1 MDAAKPIALEIRNK
15 DGFPLPGIIQGI
27 MWVVFSFP
35 LIVIPMTFSEVAK
48 NPKVLFFW
56 VAVCIPLAVMFTLR
70 RLFTR
75 FRVTLFADG
84 SVKITQPFNSQN
96 IAREQLA
103 VIVAKS
109 NNAHVGGSTAPVRV
123 AIPWLYF
130 FDASHKQLARVSPAG
145 FDAADVQR
153 LLNEFGRVRPD
164 VRIEY
169 Q

>member
-1 MDAAKPIALEIRNK
+1 MDAAKPVALEIRNQ
-15 DGFPLPGIIQGI
+15 DGFPLPGIIQGV

-48 NPKVLFFW
+48 HPKVLFIW

-75 FRVTLFADG
+75 FRVTLFQDG
-84 SVKITQPFNSQN
+84 SVKITQPFNSQS
-96 IAREQLA
+96 ISREQLA

-123 AIPWLYF
+123 AIPWLHF
-130 FDASHKQLARVSPAG
+130 FDATHKKLATVSPSG
-145 FDAADVQR
+145 FAEADVKQM
-153 LLNEFGRVRPD
+153 LAEIGRMRPD

>member
-1 MDAAKPIALEIRNK
+1 MDASKPIALEIRNK
-15 DGFPLPGIIQGI
+15 DGFPLPGVIQGI

-35 LIVIPMTFSEVAK
+35 LILIPMTVSEVAK

-56 VAVCIPLAVMFTLR
+56 IAVCIPLAIMFTLR

-75 FRVTLFADG
+75 FRVTLFQDG

-103 VIVAKS
+103 IIVAKS
-109 NNAHVGGSTAPVRV
+109 NNAHIGGSSAPVRV
-123 AIPWLYF
+123 AIPWLHF
-130 FDASHKQLARVSPAG
+130 FDAAHKKLATVSPSG
-145 FDAADVQR
+145 FDATDVQQM
-153 LLNEFGRVRPD
+153 LAEIGRMRPD
-164 VRIEY
+164 VRIVY